1 MSLSPD
7 RFLEYKN
14 TSSCMIVGDIILDKY
29 VYGHVDRISPEAP
42 IPVVATSDTR
52 YVLGGAANVAGNISG
67 FYVRAVLCG
76 IIGCDS
82 EGDMVIEKL
91 KENGI
96 KFSGYRSK
104 DRCTTLKTRVV
115 GMNQQLV
122 RVDRE
127 LSGWLDESE
136 ENGLLSLIEAG
147 LDKVEYVILSD
158 YSKGVCS
165 DSFCKKFFSLCSQKG
180 KKIIVDPKSSNWTKY
195 KGAYIITPNFKEFRE
210 AVGSAIENDET
221 AISECASAL
230 MARYDID
237 KILVTRSQYGMTMN
251 ETGKVPITYKAKQ
264 QEVYDVSGAGD
275 TVIAALT
282 AALAVGYD
290 VNAAVE
296 LSNDAAAVA
305 VSRAGTYM
313 VRLEDLIEY
322 ISGKGAWYEDKIVDG
337 DSVDALVKGWK
348 EAGEKIVFT
357 NGCFDIMH
365 IGHIDYLNRSRRLG
379 TKLIVGLNSDASVK
393 RLKGESRPVNGQKE
407 RALMLAALQCVDSV
421 IIFDEDT
428 PENLLGIIRPYYLV
442 KGGDY
447 TIDEIIGRQF
457 AKEVITIPLTKGYST
472 TSIIEKIKRI

>member
-1 MSLSPD
+1 MALSPD
-7 RFLEYKN
+7 RFLENKN
-14 TSSCMIVGDIILDKY
+14 TRSCMIVGDIILDKY

-67 FYVRAVLCG
+67 FHVGAVLCG
-76 IIGCDS
+76 VIGCDA
-82 EGDMVIEKL
+82 EGDTIIEKL
-91 KENGI
+91 KEKGI

-127 LSGWLDESE
+127 LSGWLDENE
-136 ENGLLSLIEAG
+136 ENGLLSQIEVG

-165 DSFCKKFFSLCSQKG
+165 DSFCKKFFALCSQKS
-180 KKIIVDPKSSNWTKY
+180 KKIIVDPKSSDWTKY

-210 AVGSAIENDET
+210 ALGSVIDNDET
-221 AISECASAL
+221 AISESASEL
-230 MARYDID
+230 MVRYDIE

-251 ETGKVPITYKAKQ
+251 EAGKPPLTHKAKQ

-275 TVIAALT
+275 TVIATLT

-290 VNAAVE
+290 VNDAVE

-313 VRLEDLIEY
+313 VTLEDLIEY
-322 ISGKGAWYEDKIVDG
+322 MNGKGAWYEDKIIERNSVG
-337 DSVDALVKGWK
+337 DLVKGWK

-365 IGHIDYLNRSRRLG
+365 IGHIDYLNRARRLG
-379 TKLIVGLNSDASVK
+379 TKLIVGLNSDDSVK
-393 RLKGESRPVNGQKE
+393 RLKGESRPVNGQRE
-407 RALMLAALQCVDSV
+407 RALMLAALQCVDAVV
-421 IIFDEDT
+421 IFEEDT
-428 PENLLGIIRPYYLV
+428 PEELISFIKPDYLI

-447 TIDEIIGRQF
+447 AIDEIAGRQY
-457 AKEVITIPLTKGYST
+457 AGEVLTIPLTEGFST
-472 TSIIEKIKRI
+472 TSLIEKIKGL